1 MSIVAK
7 FFNKKVLAPFDW
19 LLIIS
24 IISLN
29 IAYAILAKEIDLVG
43 SVAGISGV
51 ICVVLVAKGNI
62 LNYFFGLINVSLYAY
77 ISYKSALYGDALLN
91 AVYYLPMQF
100 IGWFNWMRRT
110 KVEDRSKIEAKRM
123 NLKQRLMISVL
134 SISLVLIFAYVLL
147 KLNDPQPL
155 KDSATTILSI
165 IAMFLMVRAYMEQW
179 VLWVLVNII
188 SVIMWIICYVND
200 MPHAMLMVIMWAV
213 YLLNSINGWVQWLKL
228 SKKED
233 NHTKNPI

>member
-1 MSIVAK
+1 MSVAKK

-29 IAYAILAKEIDLVG
+29 IAYAILTKEIDLVG

-77 ISYKSALYGDALLN
+77 ISYQSALYGDALLN
-91 AVYYLPMQF
+91 ALYYLPMQF
-100 IGWFNWMRRT
+100 IGWFNWIRRT
-110 KVEDRSKIEAKRM
+110 KEEDHSKIEAKRM
-123 NLKQRLMISVL
+123 NLKQRLMISIL
-134 SISLVLIFAYVLL
+134 SISLVLIFAYILL

-188 SVIMWIICYVND
+188 SVIMWIVCYVND

-213 YLLNSINGWVQWLKL
+213 YLLNSINGWVNWLKL
-228 SKKED
+228 SKKIE
-233 NHTKNPI
+233 

>member
-1 MSIVAK
+1 MSVVAK

-29 IAYAILAKEIDLVG
+29 IAYAILTKEIDLVG
-43 SVAGISGV
+43 AVAGISGV
-51 ICVVLVAKGNI
+51 VCVVLVAKGNI

-91 AVYYLPMQF
+91 ALYYLPMQF
-100 IGWFNWMRRT
+100 IGWFNWIRRT
-110 KVEDRSKIEAKRM
+110 KVDDRSKIEAKRM
-123 NLKQRLMISVL
+123 NLKQRLMVSIL
-134 SISLVLIFAYVLL
+134 SISLVLIFAYILL
-147 KLNDPQPL
+147 KLKDPQPL

-165 IAMFLMVRAYMEQW
+165 IAMFLMVRTYMEQW

-188 SVIMWIICYVND
+188 SVIMWIVCYVND
-200 MPHAMLMVIMWAV
+200 MPHAMLMVIMWTV
-213 YLLNSINGWVQWLKL
+213 YLLNSINGWVHWLKL
-228 SKKED
+228 SEKKD
-233 NHTKNPI
+233 NK

>member
-1 MSIVAK
+1 MSAAKK
-7 FFNKKVLAPFDW
+7 FFNKKVLASFDW

-29 IAYAILAKEIDLVG
+29 IAYAILTKEIDLMG
-43 SVAGISGV
+43 AVAGISGV

-77 ISYKSALYGDALLN
+77 ISYQSALYGDALLN
-91 AVYYLPMQF
+91 ALYYLPMQF
-100 IGWFNWMRRT
+100 IGWFNWIRRT
-110 KVEDRSKIEAKRM
+110 KADDRSKIEAKRM
-123 NLKQRLMISVL
+123 NLKQRLMISIL
-134 SISLVLIFAYVLL
+134 SISLVLIFAYILFKL
-147 KLNDPQPL
+147 KDPQPL

-188 SVIMWIICYVND
+188 SVIMWIVCYVND

-213 YLLNSINGWVQWLKL
+213 YLLNSINGWVHWLKL
-228 SKKED
+228 SEKKD
-233 NHTKNPI
+233 NK